1 MGRFEKEIY
10 RREMGESMKTYKFE
24 SCLACQVCLYNR
36 NNEST
41 LCANCNGKNML
52 VPITESEIQELNLAL
67 LNANSQLRYYLD
79 INPKLRGRN
88 EYENS
93 EDSAEVC
100 QAA

>member
-1 MGRFEKEIY
+1 
-10 RREMGESMKTYKFE
+10 
-24 SCLACQVCLYNR
+24 
-36 NNEST
+36 
-41 LCANCNGKNML
+41 ML
-52 VPITESEIQELNLAL
+52 VPITENEIEELNLAL

-93 EDSAEVC
+93 EDQAEAC